1 MAQGNKRFPAQPE
14 KGAAVTLQHIGE
26 KLGFSRTTIS
36 LALRDHARI
45 SADTKKKVVAMAKR
59 LGYEP
64 DQIARTLAT
73 GRSNLIGVVVPNTA
87 DHVYAEVFRGIE
99 DAAQAANYHVLL
111 SNGSY
116 DTGHTAGRVRE
127 MMRLKV
133 AGVIAAPPFESA
145 SAPIPLFWREIKRS
159 GFPVVMLNR
168 ELIPPVFH
176 QVTVDN
182 RGGIRLALE
191 ALKSLGHK
199 RVAYITGSVDMIP
212 IRQRLE
218 AFCQFSAEYGFD
230 KEAQLIESSEFSA
243 KGGYES
249 CARLWERLKKK
260 PTAIM
265 VFSDAPSLGV
275 MRYLYEH
282 RVRIPEQVSVLGFDG
297 TDSSEFSQI
306 SLSTVA
312 TPLYEM
318 GKQAFHLLKDET
330 GRRQGSPRSVVL
342 PVRLIMRESVTSLTP
357 SKTPTT
363 AKQL

>member
-1 MAQGNKRFPAQPE
+1 M
-14 KGAAVTLQHIGE
+14 KGIPIQKERAVAVTLQHIGE
-26 KLGFSRTTIS
+26 ELGLSRTTIS

-45 SADTKKKVVAMAKR
+45 SPATKKKVVAMAKR
-59 LGYEP
+59 LGYKP

-116 DTGHTAGRVRE
+116 DRVHTVGRVRE
-127 MMRLKV
+127 MLSLKV
-133 AGVIAAPPFESA
+133 AGVIAAPPFESSSSRVPA
-145 SAPIPLFWREIKRS
+145 FWKEIKRS
-159 GFPVVMLNR
+159 QFPLVILNR
-168 ELIPPVFH
+168 ELAPPVFH
-176 QVTVDN
+176 QVTIDN

-191 ALKSLGHK
+191 ALNSLGHK
-199 RVAYITGSVDMIP
+199 RVAYISGSVDMIP

-218 AFCQFSAEYGFD
+218 AFREFSVKYGFD
-230 KEAQLIESSEFSA
+230 KDAQLLAFSELSA
-243 KGGYES
+243 QGGYES
-249 CARLWERLKKK
+249 CAKLWEGLKNK

-282 RVRIPEQVSVLGFDG
+282 RIRVPEQVSVLGFDG

-312 TPLYEM
+312 TPMYEM
-318 GKQAFHLLKDET
+318 GQQAFHLLKEEMS
-330 GRRQGSPRSVVL
+330 RHQIRARSILL
-342 PVRLIMRESVTSLTP
+342 PVRLIMRESVARCGGSR
-357 SKTPTT
+357 
-363 AKQL
+363 